1 MKADLAAVNRAIT
14 PWVVGLVHK
23 AWWMESEAY
32 ADFTP
37 VLVDGGV
44 DIIFTGHWHYYSRY
58 KPYNNITG
66 EVDEACISSDGLTYN
81 APKFPVYIITGAA
94 GDKESDTVYD
104 KPFPSYTGTQNCAC
118 RARVC
123 AHTTHAA
130 TSCNPPRPPSSTR
143 VQMATGSTQLLTSTR

>member
-58 KPYNNITG
+58 KVREIHAHNSAFRGSRSLPLPSFHFHSPITTSR
-66 EVDEACISSDGLTYN
+66 ERWMT
-81 APKFPVYIITGAA
+81 
-94 GDKESDTVYD
+94 
-104 KPFPSYTGTQNCAC
+104 
-118 RARVC
+118 RASLQMARR
-123 AHTTHAA
+123 TRT
-130 TSCNPPRPPSSTR
+130 PRP
-143 VQMATGSTQLLTSTR
+143 